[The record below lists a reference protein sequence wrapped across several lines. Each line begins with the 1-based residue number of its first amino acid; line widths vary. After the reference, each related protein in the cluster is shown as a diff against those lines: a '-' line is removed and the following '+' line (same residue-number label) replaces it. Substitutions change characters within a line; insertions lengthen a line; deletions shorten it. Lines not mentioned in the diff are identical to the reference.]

1 MFQRAFVSVRV
12 SARPDVGVGKLAYL
26 PEQPQAMRG
35 RDLQIA
41 LEFAFL
47 DDPLMRLV
55 GALDAILTII
65 AFGRKQLRDL
75 VHAACRATVIDP
87 GSVEHALADLEL
99 VIAQVHSPPRRLR
112 RTPRRRNGNSKR
124 CRCRFAFMLNS
135 ITEIDSKR
143 DCFDA
148 ERTHVALMAFR
159 VGSWRCV
166 NSAANQGKADIA
178 AHPRRLVICPIV
190 TIYPLIY
197 SHDS

>member
-12 SARPDVGVGKLAYL
+12 NARPDIGVGKLAYL

-65 AFGRKQLRDL
+65 AFGRKQLCDL
-75 VHAACRATVIDP
+75 VDAACRATVIDP

-99 VIAQVHSPPRRLR
+99 VVAQVILR
-112 RTPRRRNGNSKR
+112 PEDCAVHPAAETGIRN
-124 CRCRFAFMLNS
+124 
-135 ITEIDSKR
+135 
-143 DCFDA
+143 
-148 ERTHVALMAFR
+148 
-159 VGSWRCV
+159 
-166 NSAANQGKADIA
+166 AAVL
-178 AHPRRLVICPIV
+178 RSC
-190 TIYPLIY
+190 
-197 SHDS
+197 

>member
-65 AFGRKQLRDL
+65 AFGRKQLCDF
-75 VHAACRATVIDP
+75 VDAACRATAIDP
-87 GSVEHALADLEL
+87 RSVEHALADLEL
-99 VIAQVHSPPRRLR
+99 VIAQVILRPEDKTYSPP
-112 RTPRRRNGNSKR
+112 SKR
-124 CRCRFAFMLNS
+124 GLEAQFAS
-135 ITEIDSKR
+135 R
-143 DCFDA
+143 G
-148 ERTHVALMAFR
+148 
-159 VGSWRCV
+159 GSV
-166 NSAANQGKADIA
+166 
-178 AHPRRLVICPIV
+178 
-190 TIYPLIY
+190 
-197 SHDS
+197 